1 LITSSVLWDRG
12 ETETL
17 GECCHTQEQCRA
29 SHAGGHCLFQG
40 VRSPMVGF
48 YPEHGGRNFATDPE
62 LDAQTSCRVGLWLPI
77 PGGMQQRWPLLEGGS
92 S

>member
-1 LITSSVLWDRG
+1 
-12 ETETL
+12 
-17 GECCHTQEQCRA
+17 
-29 SHAGGHCLFQG
+29 
-40 VRSPMVGF
+40 MVGF